1 MFDTNINYI
10 KLNNL
15 IELRKNQ
22 HLKQNDVANYLSYER
37 SYYSK
42 IENGIYE
49 LKIKDAC
56 KLCLLL
62 NCDIYYIYGIKRHYE
77 PLDDKTKSSIERF
90 LKSNPDKF

>member
-1 MFDTNINYI
+1 MSDTTINYL

-22 HLKQNDVANYLSYER
+22 HLKQIEVANYLSYER

-49 LKIKDAC
+49 LKIQDAC
-56 KLCLLL
+56 KICLLL
-62 NCDIYYIYGIKRHYE
+62 NCDIYYIYDIKRHYE
-77 PLDDKTKSSIERF
+77 PLDDEIRSSIENY
-90 LKSNPDKF
+90 LK